1 MSRQGT
7 PGLAAGSAVAMA
19 LSTRTGHNSPTVAAA
34 KARRFVVRDMGVFPD
49 FVDGRATDGSF
60 LVLLKLLKRKL

>member
-1 MSRQGT
+1 M
-7 PGLAAGSAVAMA
+7 
-19 LSTRTGHNSPTVAAA
+19 TVAAA

-60 LVLLKLLKRKL
+60 PVLLKLLKRKLSRLSKRCEAVPHR